1 MLLFNKNSPNYF
13 KEDTY
18 PREYLTFSGTLFAC
32 LNRFLGYD
40 MHIVCDNYNWE
51 TGARIEF

>member
-18 PREYLTFSGTLFAC
+18 PREYLTFSGSLFAC

-40 MHIVCDNYNWE
+40 MHIICDNYNWE
-51 TGARIEF
+51 TGAGIEF